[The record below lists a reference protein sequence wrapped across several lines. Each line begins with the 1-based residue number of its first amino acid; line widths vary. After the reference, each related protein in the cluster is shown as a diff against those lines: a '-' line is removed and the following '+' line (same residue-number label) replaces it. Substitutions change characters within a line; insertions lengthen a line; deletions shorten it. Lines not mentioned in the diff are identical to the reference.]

1 MFVLTIAIGQI
12 KEEKENVR
20 LNTFETKVEIIRHAK
35 CHPSVASGRPLTGL
49 RLVIICSN
57 LKKNES
63 ILKM

>member
-20 LNTFETKVEIIRHAK
+20 LSTFETKVEIIRHAK
-35 CHPSVASGRPLTGL
+35 CHLSVASGGPLTGL